1 MKIDDVMRRVRLL
14 REYSTDRGASEAEA
28 QNASRLADVLMERYR
43 LGQCEMRPQPR
54 PFQRPVWDYWR
65 YMFSEFGIELRTFG
79 RRASADVGRGATA
92 IIKIETNDWHVQKPS
107 AEGWEIIAEGKGV
120 ETMRTYLSRNAPRA
134 YSLFKGK

>member
-28 QNASRLADVLMERYR
+28 QNASRLADLLMERYR
-43 LGQCEMRPQPR
+43 LGQGEFQPQPR

-65 YMFSEFGIELRTFG
+65 YMLSEFGIELRTFG

-92 IIKIETNDWHVQKPS
+92 IIRIENNHWHVQKPS
-107 AEGWEIIAEGKGV
+107 AEGWEIVAEGKGLDS
-120 ETMRTYLSRNAPRA
+120 MRSYLSKNAPRA